1 MPQLPDYFLSPNIHG
16 LKVPKLTHLWDKGG
30 LPVSGIPVLVH
41 VYFWHCNNS
50 LKKFI
55 FKITSYCMKQ
65 TNNTASLPMKFMTFI
80 KPFGQS
86 RKLNKVLLKD

>member
-16 LKVPKLTHLWDKGG
+16 LKVPKLMHLWDKVG

-50 LKKFI
+50 LKKLI
-55 FKITSYCMKQ
+55 FK
-65 TNNTASLPMKFMTFI
+65 NNLMYN
-80 KPFGQS
+80 KPIIQQVS
-86 RKLNKVLLKD
+86 QWNL